1 MSALLILILSLL
13 GGRAHVVGH
22 DAPTGDLR
30 RGDVLVE
37 LNTPVAECHDRG
49 GIPLGAVCVGED
61 F

>member
-1 MSALLILILSLL
+1 MLILSLL

-22 DAPTGDLR
+22 DAPTGPLR

-37 LNTPVAECHDRG
+37 LDTPPAECFDRG
-49 GIPLGAVCVGED
+49 GIPLGAVCIGED